1 MARVEEV
8 ETDEDEYGRQL
19 VRNGRAAYRRQLEY
33 GGRGPR
39 RRQDYDDL
47 TDGESVVDG
56 GDYDLY
62 DHEDST
68 VAYAV
73 QLAMR
78 DKEDQL
84 VDKAL
89 ERIRRAQMLGKKN
102 VRLSQRELD
111 ALERR
116 RQQTDR
122 SGEVR
127 RPKQSGSA
135 SNTRP
140 PSRRKSGGLPEQP
153 PGPQGPYA
161 QFAYGAEAGWNRG
174 AGASGRPTSSSSA
187 NRPRTPTMQSLR
199 PQQSSSPLRPGYP
212 AFSERL
218 PPNGRPQ
225 SMQPMQPRPLPDDPQ
240 WAPPY
245 YNPMQMSPFTEQP
258 PYQPQL
264 PSDLRVGPQSRMS
277 YPAGM
282 SPGQAQH
289 RQSVQSMGGPPQRNR
304 QMPSESESSEEE
316 SSEEESSEESSED
329 DEVQIVRV
337 VERQGPMGPT
347 GLQRRNVSGG
357 SRPRPRRSR

>member
-19 VRNGRAAYRRQLEY
+19 VRNGRAAYMRQLEY

-47 TDGESVVDG
+47 TDDGESVVDG

-84 VDKAL
+84 VEKAL

-116 RQQTDR
+116 RLQTDNPR
-122 SGEVR
+122 EAR
-127 RPKQSGSA
+127 RPPPTGSA

-140 PSRRKSGGLPEQP
+140 SSRRKSGGLPERA
-153 PGPQGPYA
+153 PGPPAGPYA
-161 QFAYGAEAGWNRG
+161 PFAYGADAGWHPGGG
-174 AGASGRPTSSSSA
+174 AAGRPTSSSSA

-199 PQQSSSPLRPGYP
+199 PQQSNSPLRPGYP
-212 AFSERL
+212 AFAERL

-225 SMQPMQPRPLPDDPQ
+225 SMQPMHPRPLPDDPQ
-240 WAPPY
+240 WAPSY
-245 YNPMQMSPFTEQP
+245 YNPMQMSSFAEPA
-258 PYQPQL
+258 PYQAQL
-264 PSDLRVGPQSRMS
+264 PGDLRVGPQSHLN
-277 YPAGM
+277 YPGGM
-282 SPGQAQH
+282 SALPVQP
-289 RQSVQSMGGPPQRNR
+289 RPSIPSVSVPPLRTR
-304 QMPSESESSEEE
+304 PVPSASESESESSEEE
-316 SSEEESSEESSED
+316 SSEDSSEE
-329 DEVQIVRV
+329 DEVQIVSV
-337 VERQGPMGPT
+337 VERPGPT
-347 GLQRRNVSGG
+347 GLQRRKVAGG
-357 SRPRPRRSR
+357 RPRPRRGR